1 MSSPTAHPVDVVPA
15 PLGQRRVAIPRLQ
28 RTDQRPDTVKNRRR
42 VPRACTAV
50 SELRQCEMLDI
61 EVVIHFPDVT
71 CPQSTDN

>member
-1 MSSPTAHPVDVVPA
+1 MSSPIARLVDVVPA

-61 EVVIHFPDVT
+61 EVVIHFPTLRV
-71 CPQSTDN
+71 PRVDN